1 MATTVLSHVVP
12 CQIAGCGLN
21 RTITD
26 NTTYYT
32 VEVCSCGAGDGSDDG
47 AGAAFNLIDP
57 DLATAKPP
65 WKRGKEGLPS

>member
-1 MATTVLSHVVP
+1 MATSILSHVVP
-12 CQIAGCGLN
+12 CNLCGTL

-32 VEVCSCGAGDGSDDG
+32 VEVCSNCSGDG
-47 AGAAFNLIDP
+47 AGAAFNLIDI

-65 WKRGKEGLPS
+65 WKRGKEGLVS

>member
-1 MATTVLSHVVP
+1 MATSILSHVVP
-12 CQIAGCGLN
+12 CNLCGTL

-32 VEVCSCGAGDGSDDG
+32 VEACTGCTGQDGC
-47 AGAAFNLIDP
+47 GAAFNLIDI

-65 WKRGKEGLPS
+65 WKTGTEGIP

>member
-1 MATTVLSHVVP
+1 MATTVLSHTVP
-12 CQIAGCGLN
+12 CAIPGCGLN

-26 NTTYYT
+26 NGTYYT

-47 AGAAFNLIDP
+47 AGQAFNLIDI

-65 WKRGKEGLPS
+65 WKTGKEGIP